1 MIRKETKPNKNN
13 YRFRHFMKKI
23 NRMTILSDGEKQAPL
38 RESSQERFPRRA
50 DIRPETYQKRIRK
63 PSQEQGEEHSGR

>member
-1 MIRKETKPNKNN
+1 
-13 YRFRHFMKKI
+13 MKKI
-23 NRMTILSDGEKQAPL
+23 NGMTILSDGEKQAPL